1 MIVDTVRADCTP
13 RLRLAVIGFLCTA
26 VMTLASATSIQAQS
40 LSPLRSSP
48 VDKATRT
55 APTLHKSDAD
65 QLLQL
70 DDGGAENAVGF
81 NSDTNNDGTTDQ
93 SLGALYFNRF
103 TPPAG
108 DFPLDLQNA
117 QIQFGTLD
125 DDGNVASGGLSAGDV
140 IDIYVWSDPDG
151 DPATGATLEAA
162 LTGQSLGTVDATFQ
176 TFDFPSAVRI
186 DGPGDILIG
195 FVNRTLPSTPT
206 FPATID
212 ETASQGRSWV
222 AAYADN
228 AGSIAP
234 PENPPVLPADGADDV
249 FAVVG
254 DLNADLA
261 GNWMIRGSY
270 DVVTGSGSQPL
281 SFAPQ
286 IGPTNP
292 FDGITRADSA
302 PGFGDLDGDGD
313 LDMALV
319 DFSLSETFAY
329 YENTGSATNPSY
341 VKRTGSDSPL
351 FGFQV
356 RYPEAPSFADVD
368 GDGDL
373 DMLGGAF
380 DNENFAYFENLGSST
395 NPIFVDRRGD
405 LSPLSDIA
413 FRASDYRN
421 PHFNDIDDDG
431 DVDVVAVSRLS
442 GTFFIENTGT
452 LTTPTFE
459 LQTGPDNPFDSIIGF
474 VFTADFDQDGD
485 PDLVASVGDS
495 FLYYENVGSASR
507 PSFQRREGTDNPLDG
522 RLGGFGF
529 TAGDIDGDGDI
540 DIVRNIRQDTPEGGL
555 ILFENGGTPLSTVRP
570 APANPFEGFQ
580 LTTIIEDNPV
590 LGDVDGD
597 EDLDLV
603 VGRGGFSRGTAF
615 SYFENTGSSTQPV
628 YVRREG
634 GDDPFDGLSVGSRF
648 DDLTTPEL
656 IDLDGDGD
664 LDLASGS
671 SGDGLFYFENLGS
684 ATNPI
689 YVSREGS
696 ANPFHGLIQGRFDTY
711 PQFIDFD
718 GDSDLDLLLGIRY
731 YENTG
736 STTSP
741 SFTERTGSSNPFSDV
756 EPSGPFRKPFF
767 TDVDSD
773 GDLDLLTSGGRSNS
787 TFEYFENTGSD
798 SSPTYVRRT
807 GVQDPFVF
815 LGPGAGADAAD
826 LDGDGDLDFVSVA
839 PRINEFGNVEGNR
852 LIVYSNGSVQPP
864 LPVEL
869 ARFTAA
875 SSGEAVTLRW
885 STTSEENNAGFD
897 VERSTDGETFTTIG
911 FEPGVGT
918 TEEAQSY
925 RFVDREAPFATTLF
939 YRLRQVDTD
948 GTFEYSPVVEVEVT
962 PSAVAL
968 LPVAPN
974 PVSASARLRYE
985 LPEATA
991 VRLQVF
997 DLLGRRVATL
1007 ADGEQAAGRHE
1018 VSWQSAGLASGTY
1031 FVRLQAGSTAQT
1043 QMLRLV
1049 R

>member
-1 MIVDTVRADCTP
+1 MA
-13 RLRLAVIGFLCTA
+13 
-26 VMTLASATSIQAQS
+26 LASATSIQAQS

-55 APTLHKSDAD
+55 APTLHKSDAN

-125 DDGNVASGGLSAGDV
+125 DNGNVASGGLSAGDV

-151 DPATGATLEAA
+151 DPATGATLKAA

-176 TFDFPSAVRI
+176 TFDFPSAVRV

-195 FVNRTLPSTPT
+195 FVNRTLPSTAT

-234 PENPPVLPADGADDV
+234 PENPPVLPADGAEDV

-270 DVVTGSGSQPL
+270 DVVTGSGNQPL
-281 SFAPQ
+281 SFALQ
-286 IGPTNP
+286 VGPTNP
-292 FDGITRADSA
+292 FDGITNASSA

-313 LDMALV
+313 LDMVLV
-319 DFSLSETFAY
+319 DNSIEETFAY
-329 YENTGSATNPSY
+329 YENTGTAADPAY
-341 VKRTGSDSPL
+341 AKRTGGDNPF
-351 FGFQV
+351 FGYEV
-356 RYPEAPSFADVD
+356 NTPEAPSFADLD
-368 GDGDL
+368 NDGDL
-373 DMLGGAF
+373 DMAGGAF
-380 DNENFAYFENLGSST
+380 DQNQYAYFENVGSSS
-395 NPIFVDRRGD
+395 NPVFVDRRGD
-405 LSPLSDIA
+405 LNPLSNIGSFVSIA
-413 FRASDYRN
+413 RTRGAQFV
-421 PHFNDIDDDG
+421 DIDNDNDYDILTNGQVIVENKGSASVPQFRETNVISNISEPLEYATLFDADRDG
-431 DVDVVAVSRLS
+431 DKDLIARSFS
-442 GTFFIENTGT
+442 G
-452 LTTPTFE
+452 PY
-459 LQTGPDNPFDSIIGF
+459 
-474 VFTADFDQDGD
+474 V
-485 PDLVASVGDS
+485 
-495 FLYYENVGSASR
+495 YYENIGG
-507 PSFQRREGTDNPLDG
+507 PSSYSFTRRTGRQNPLYG
-522 RLGGFGF
+522 YLGNKSNIAF
-529 TAGDIDGDGDI
+529 GDIDGDGDQ
-540 DIVRNIRQDTPEGGL
+540 DLIVRRTPPTTSGTQSLLSEL
-555 ILFENGGTPLSTVRP
+555 VTFENGQEPYSAVVPTPIGAFEDIVFNLDDNNTSFEI
-570 APANPFEGFQ
+570 NPTF
-580 LTTIIEDNPV
+580 
-590 LGDVDGD
+590 GDLDGD
-597 EDLDLV
+597 GDLDLV
-603 VGRGGFSRGTAF
+603 MGTDNSFA
-615 SYFENTGSSTQPV
+615 YYENTGSQLAPEYTRLTGTANPLEGFAGTKPELVDLDADGDLDLATGSGFESNGSISYYENLGTPTSPV
-628 YVRREG
+628 FASRSGSSNPFQGLISFSARDVTLLDFVDYDND
-634 GDDPFDGLSVGSRF
+634 GDPDLVVGAGESFLVGIPAVAYFENVGSAVSPSFESRTGTSSPF
-648 DDLTTPEL
+648 ESVDANALYGVAKPIV

-664 LDLASGS
+664 LDLILAY
-671 SGDGLFYFENLGS
+671 DEF
-684 ATNPI
+684 
-689 YVSREGS
+689 V
-696 ANPFHGLIQGRFDTY
+696 
-711 PQFIDFD
+711 
-718 GDSDLDLLLGIRY
+718 
-731 YENTG
+731 
-736 STTSP
+736 
-741 SFTERTGSSNPFSDV
+741 
-756 EPSGPFRKPFF
+756 
-767 TDVDSD
+767 
-773 GDLDLLTSGGRSNS
+773 
-787 TFEYFENTGSD
+787 YFENTGTQE
-798 SSPTYVRRT
+798 SPAYVRRL
-807 GVQDPFVF
+807 GEDNPFVLVGQGNSSAG
-815 LGPGAGADAAD
+815 LGKLGANSVD
-826 LDGDGDLDFVSVA
+826 LDDDGDEDFVALHV
-839 PRINEFGNVEGNR
+839 RVGETGGLLVTYG
-852 LIVYSNGSVQPP
+852 NGSVEPP

-869 ARFTAA
+869 ARFTASA
-875 SSGEAVTLRW
+875 SGESVDLRW

-948 GTFEYSPVVEVEVT
+948 GTFEYSPVVEVQVT

-1007 ADGEQAAGRHE
+1007 ADGEKPAGRHE
-1018 VSWQSAGLASGTY
+1018 VSWRSSGLASGTY